1 MVYGATRCSSRVSS
15 SLYNDHLQE
24 LTPTPSVNKAEA
36 LPNSL
41 YAFQFLES
49 FCLSEGVTKDCA
61 AMALAVVLMFP
72 EHRAGPIKLSPLA
85 ATARIHG
92 SPGVE
97 EKYYKRLSRCVSRC
111 ITLSCCDEGI
121 ASLLC
126 SGFFEPKIPCNLI
139 GAHLLGIRKAI
150 EPMKSDPKVFAR
162 LMVGQNPKASF
173 LWLAAIWMSQA
184 SKFLDSALGG
194 MPPISLPVASWTGA
208 LQSFIQVGY
217 HSISNRN
224 GFIPRAQEFSAIY
237 LVRSDAVIPFTPSPP
252 FGEIAVLDISL
263 DIRRHLLHDHKPI
276 QSTTYWIFET
286 EELHSAQKKPKRID
300 RPILQLPS
308 IGRASSD
315 DSFKAK

>member
-1 MVYGATRCSSRVSS
+1 
-15 SLYNDHLQE
+15 
-24 LTPTPSVNKAEA
+24 VNRAEA

-49 FCLSEGVTKDCA
+49 FCSSQGVTKDCA

-72 EHRAGPIKLSPLA
+72 EHRAGPIKLPPLA

-97 EKYYKRLSRCVSRC
+97 ENYYKSLYGCVSRC

-126 SGFFEPKIPCNLI
+126 SGFFEPKVPCNLI
-139 GAHLLGIRKAI
+139 GAHFLGVRKAI
-150 EPMKSDPKVFAR
+150 EPVKSNPKVFAR
-162 LMVGQNPKASF
+162 LMVRQNPIASS
-173 LWLAAIWMSQA
+173 LWLAAIWTGQS

-194 MPPISLPVASWTGA
+194 MPPISLPVASWTAA

-217 HSISNRN
+217 HSTSNRD

-237 LVRSDAVIPFTPSPP
+237 FVRSDAIIPFTPSPP
-252 FGEIAVLDISL
+252 FGEIAASDISL
-263 DIRRHLLHDHKPI
+263 DIRRHLLHDHKPM

-286 EELHSAQKKPKRID
+286 GELQPAQKKPKSID
-300 RPILQLPS
+300 YPILQLLS
-308 IGRASSD
+308 IARASSD
-315 DSFKAK
+315 DSSKAK